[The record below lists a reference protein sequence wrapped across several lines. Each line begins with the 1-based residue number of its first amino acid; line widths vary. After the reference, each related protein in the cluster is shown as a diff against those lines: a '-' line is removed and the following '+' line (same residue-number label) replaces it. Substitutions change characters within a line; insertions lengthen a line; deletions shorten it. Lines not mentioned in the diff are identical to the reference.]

1 MCRVDVPD
9 NPALTL
15 GLVVLLSPSLG
26 ACAASGEPLAPDAP
40 EAELDQE
47 AGDDA
52 SSSRCLEA
60 QLPRDASFEVG
71 EPEDYDWQESGLGI
85 FDRVEG
91 DGAQVQEGD
100 QVTIAYTA
108 YLLDGCAFD
117 STLLREPIT
126 MPLEGVIPGMREGLI
141 GMRVGGL
148 RRLYIPPE
156 LAYGSAGAGEV
167 IGPDEALVFEVE
179 LLELP

>member
-1 MCRVDVPD
+1 M
-9 NPALTL
+9 
-15 GLVVLLSPSLG
+15 S
-26 ACAASGEPLAPDAP
+26 ACAAPGEPLSSDAP
-40 EAELDQE
+40 EAELEQE
-47 AGDDA
+47 SGDDA
-52 SSSRCLEA
+52 LSSRCLEA
-60 QLPRDASFEVG
+60 QLPREVSFELG
-71 EPEDYDWQESGLGI
+71 EPEDYDWQASGLGI

-91 DGAQVQEGD
+91 EGAQVQAGD

-117 STLLREPIT
+117 STLVREPVT

-179 LLELP
+179 LLDLP